1 MERKNLLGF
10 SGFSASRRR
19 QGLGQVYS
27 AEEEYVED
35 GEYFQERSGEVRTRS
50 SLKGGDEDAKAPLCP
65 NHRLSVTH

>member
-27 AEEEYVED
+27 AEEEYAEE
-35 GEYFQERSGEVRTRS
+35 GEYFQERSGEVITNTRTYIKRT
-50 SLKGGDEDAKAPLCP
+50 LKTVK
-65 NHRLSVTH
+65 NKK